1 MRTADDPAVY
11 AMIQKADTIGV
22 FQIESRAQMSMLP
35 RLKPATFY
43 DLVIEVAIVRPGPI
57 QGKMVHPYLRRRQG
71 LEPATYPSPDVE
83 DVLGRTLGVP
93 LFQEQAMQ
101 LAIVAAGFTP
111 DEADKLRRAMAAW
124 KRKGDQIYRFGQR
137 IIEGMLARGYSIDFA
152 ERCFEQIKGFS
163 EYGFPESHAASFALL
178 VYASCW
184 LKWHHPAAF
193 ACALINSQPMGFYQP
208 SQIVTDVKNHG
219 VEVREVDVHHSQW
232 DCTLEERPHSR
243 DQKPALRLGMRLVKG
258 LAQVDAQKIATT
270 IAARKRVASIES
282 LWRLSGCSA
291 ASLTRLAEGDA
302 YRSMGLD
309 RQAALWKVKPLR
321 DEVLPLFDGLSFDG
335 QPRDTGT
342 IARDTVEEDVTLPA
356 VRPGRQ
362 VLHDYASI
370 GLSLKAHPMSF
381 LRKRLAI
388 RGLVC
393 NSDLRDARRCPPG
406 STVTIGGIVLVRQ
419 RPATASGVV
428 FISLE
433 DETGIANLVLWSTT
447 FEQYR
452 SVARLSGVL
461 LAQGR
466 VERQGDVIHVH
477 VQHLESLDDEVPL
490 LDSMSRDFH

>member
-1 MRTADDPAVY
+1 
-11 AMIQKADTIGV
+11 
-22 FQIESRAQMSMLP
+22 
-35 RLKPATFY
+35 
-43 DLVIEVAIVRPGPI
+43 
-57 QGKMVHPYLRRRQG
+57 
-71 LEPATYPSPDVE
+71 
-83 DVLGRTLGVP
+83 
-93 LFQEQAMQ
+93 
-101 LAIVAAGFTP
+101 
-111 DEADKLRRAMAAW
+111 
-124 KRKGDQIYRFGQR
+124 
-137 IIEGMLARGYSIDFA
+137 
-152 ERCFEQIKGFS
+152 
-163 EYGFPESHAASFALL
+163 
-178 VYASCW
+178 
-184 LKWHHPAAF
+184 
-193 ACALINSQPMGFYQP
+193 MGFYQP